1 MKRVKLLPFIFEFT
15 WLQKKFTIEWLNK
28 QTWKY
33 EIFSLYFITFSYLII
48 HIYAHAHL
56 HSYIFSI
63 VANRKIKHSNILNW
77 IEWEPYVVGV
87 RISRAIKYKR
97 IPYKWM
103 VLIVR
108 KGIAATAKEMYA
120 IEVTLCKYHITM
132 KYTYIEL
139 NCIAEC
145 RYSSTYQKNVNLKLS
160 QFFVLLFAYSPNFH
174 ILWFRHLSRIFDTP
188 AVGY

>member
-1 MKRVKLLPFIFEFT
+1 MWTFFSRVFILSALQTFTIHFFFYIFTWRTEHTANKRKKKYIWISLRRNPIQTKTVNPKCPWCMKRVKLLPFIFEFT

-87 RISRAIKYKR
+87 RISRAIK
-97 IPYKWM
+97 I
-103 VLIVR
+103 
-108 KGIAATAKEMYA
+108 
-120 IEVTLCKYHITM
+120 
-132 KYTYIEL
+132 
-139 NCIAEC
+139 
-145 RYSSTYQKNVNLKLS
+145 
-160 QFFVLLFAYSPNFH
+160 
-174 ILWFRHLSRIFDTP
+174 
-188 AVGY
+188 